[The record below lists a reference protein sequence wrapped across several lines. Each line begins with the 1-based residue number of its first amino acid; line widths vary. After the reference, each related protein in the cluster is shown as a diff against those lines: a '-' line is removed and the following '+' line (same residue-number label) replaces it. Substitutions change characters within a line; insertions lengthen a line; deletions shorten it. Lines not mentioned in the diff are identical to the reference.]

1 MKQNQSLSMAMD
13 AQRIT
18 SREIAEITGKL
29 HKVVLKAIREMEPAW
44 EKECGHKFVLTSE
57 MIQMP
62 QGGVRMTPV
71 FSLTK
76 TESLFVATKFNDE
89 ARARLVLRW
98 EQLEFEQA
106 IDDHLSHMP
115 QPQPQLLLETE
126 EVIMQRCD
134 EIRQEQIV
142 TQNAPAD
149 GCLTTT
155 EVAELADMTFTK
167 LAKILVKEGMLE
179 FRGRHYQLTAAYEG
193 TGLARKRV
201 YEYYSL
207 SGEIRKYTYPVWTR
221 LGCQKILELTAE

>member
-1 MKQNQSLSMAMD
+1 MAMD

-18 SREIAEITGKL
+18 SREIANVTGKL

-57 MIQMP
+57 VIKMP
-62 QGGVRMTPV
+62 QGGVRMIPV

-98 EQLEFEQA
+98 EQLELEQA
-106 IDDHLSHMP
+106 IDDHLKHMP
-115 QPQPQLLLETE
+115 QPKPQLLLETE

-134 EIRQEQIV
+134 EIRQEQIA
-142 TQNAPAD
+142 TQNAPSD

-155 EVAELADMTFTK
+155 EVAELAEMTFTR
-167 LAKILVKEGMLE
+167 LAKILVKEGLLV
-179 FRGRHYQLTAAYEG
+179 FRGRHYRLAEAYEG
-193 TGLARKRV
+193 TGLARERV
-201 YEYYSL
+201 HEYYSQK
-207 SGEIRKYTYPVWTR
+207 GEFRKYTYPVWTR
-221 LGCQKILELTAE
+221 LGCQKILELTAK

>member
-13 AQRIT
+13 AQRIS
-18 SREIAEITGKL
+18 SREIANVTGKP
-29 HKVVLKAIREMEPAW
+29 HKDVLKAIRTMEPAW
-44 EKECGHKFVLTSE
+44 EKECGRKFSLTSE
-57 MIQMP
+57 MIKMP
-62 QGGVRMTPV
+62 QGGVRMIPV

-115 QPQPQLLLETE
+115 QSQPQLLLETE

-134 EIRQEQIV
+134 EIRQEQIA
-142 TQNAPAD
+142 THNAPAD

-155 EVAELADMTFTK
+155 EVAELADMSFTR
-167 LAKILVKEGMLE
+167 LAKILVKEGLLV
-179 FRGRHYQLTAAYEG
+179 FRGRHYHLAEAYEG
-193 TGLARKRV
+193 SGLARERV
-201 YEYYSL
+201 HQYYTL
-207 SGEIRKYTYPVWTR
+207 RGEIRKCTYPVWTR